1 MIDIVVP
8 ASDSRMDEVILQTRK
23 AVMNEIVFGD
33 DGRDEEMK
41 ESGILNDVTVSL
53 NLPILPLALQITSLY
68 FR

>member
-8 ASDSRMDEVILQTRK
+8 ASDSGMDEVILQTSK
-23 AVMNEIVFGD
+23 AVMNEIVLG

>member
-1 MIDIVVP
+1 MIDIVMP
-8 ASDSRMDEVILQTRK
+8 ASDSGMDEVILQTRK
-23 AVMNEIVFGD
+23 AVMNEIVLG

-53 NLPILPLALQITSLY
+53 NLPILPLALQITSLH

>member
-8 ASDSRMDEVILQTRK
+8 ASDSGMDEVILQTRK
-23 AVMNEIVFGD
+23 AVMNEIVLG
-33 DGRDEEMK
+33 DEEMK

>member
-8 ASDSRMDEVILQTRK
+8 ASDRGMDEVILQTRK
-23 AVMNEIVFGD
+23 AVMNEIVHG